1 MNRRNFVRNSILTA
15 GTLSLPAKD
24 LFAFFFQQ
32 AGWKINMLNDTAGLF
47 TGRGGTILFSKTKEG
62 YVVVDSQFP
71 DQSKILIEELKKKG
85 DIPFRLLIN
94 THHHGDHSG
103 GNISFKGAVQHV
115 LAHENSKINQEKS
128 AKDRKTEASQLYPDQ
143 TFSQVWSEKI
153 GKEKVTLHYFGPGH
167 TNGDSLVHFEHANIV
182 HMGDLLF
189 RNIYPNIDRGA
200 GASVQNWIKVLEQ
213 AGKTF
218 GKKAKYICGHG
229 QVAEDVV
236 VAAEFLSKMQFYLQN
251 LLSFV
256 EKEIKAGKTKEEILQ
271 HTVIPGAEDWKDAFR
286 FVKVNLTVA
295 YDELTSATK

>member
-1 MNRRNFVRNSILTA
+1 MNRRNFVRNSVFTA
-15 GTLSLPAKD
+15 GALALPARE
-24 LFAFFFQQ
+24 LMAMFYQQPAFN
-32 AGWKINMLNDTAGLF
+32 ISMLNDETGLF

-71 DQSKILIEELKKKG
+71 EQSKILIDELRKKG
-85 DIPFRLLIN
+85 ESPFRLLIN

-103 GNISFKGAVQHV
+103 GNISFKGVVQHV
-115 LAHENSKINQEKS
+115 LAHQNSKLNQEKV
-128 AKDRKTEASQLYPDQ
+128 AIDRKTEANQLYPDQ
-143 TFSQVWSEKI
+143 TFTDTWSEKI
-153 GKEKVTLHYFGPGH
+153 GKEKFTLHYFGAGH
-167 TNGDSLVHFEHANIV
+167 TNGDSLVHLEHANMV

-200 GASVQNWIKVLEQ
+200 GASIKNWITVLEK

-218 GKKAKYICGHG
+218 SKKTKYICGHSPKP
-229 QVAEDVV
+229 EDVV
-236 VAAEFLSKMQFYLQN
+236 VGAGFLPQMQFYLQN

-271 HTVIPGAEDWKDAFR
+271 NTFIPGVDDWKDAFK

-295 YDELTSATK
+295 YEELMG

>member
-1 MNRRNFVRNSILTA
+1 MNRRNFVRNSVFTA
-15 GTLSLPAKD
+15 GALALPARE
-24 LFAFFFQQ
+24 LMAMFYQQPAFN
-32 AGWKINMLNDTAGLF
+32 ISMLNDETGLF

-71 DQSKILIEELKKKG
+71 EQSKILIDELRKKG
-85 DIPFRLLIN
+85 ESPFRLLIN

-103 GNISFKGAVQHV
+103 GNISFKGVVQHV
-115 LAHENSKINQEKS
+115 LAHQNSKLNQEKV
-128 AKDRKTEASQLYPDQ
+128 AIDRKTEANQLYPDQ
-143 TFSQVWSEKI
+143 TFTDTWSEKI
-153 GKEKVTLHYFGPGH
+153 GKEKFTLHYFGAGH
-167 TNGDSLVHFEHANIV
+167 TNGDSLVHLEHANMV

-200 GASVQNWIKVLEQ
+200 GASIKNWITILEK

-218 GKKAKYICGHG
+218 SKKTKYICGHSPKP
-229 QVAEDVV
+229 EDVV
-236 VAAEFLSKMQFYLQN
+236 VGAGFLPQMQFYLQN

-271 HTVIPGAEDWKDAFR
+271 NTFIPGVDDWKDAFK

-295 YDELTSATK
+295 YEELMG

>member
-15 GTLSLPAKD
+15 GAMSLPAQG
-24 LFAFFFQQ
+24 LFALFFQQ
-32 AGWKINMLNDTAGLF
+32 PAWNITMLNDETGLF

-71 DQSKILIEELKKKG
+71 EQSKILIDELRKKG
-85 DIPFRLLIN
+85 ESPFRLLIN

-103 GNISFKGAVQHV
+103 GNISFKGVVQHV
-115 LAHENSKINQEKS
+115 LAHENSKINQEKV
-128 AKDRKTEASQLYPDQ
+128 AKDRKTEAAQLYPDQ
-143 TFSQVWSEKI
+143 TFTDTWSEKI
-153 GKEKVTLHYFGPGH
+153 GKEKFTLHYFGAGH
-167 TNGDSLVHFEHANIV
+167 TNGDSLVHLEHANIV

-200 GASVQNWIKVLEQ
+200 GASIKNWITVLEK

-218 GKKAKYICGHG
+218 SKKTKYICGHSPKP
-229 QVAEDVV
+229 EDVV
-236 VAAEFLSKMQFYLQN
+236 VGAGFLPQMQFYLQN

-271 HTVIPGAEDWKDAFR
+271 NTFIPGADDWKDAFK

-295 YDELTSATK
+295 YEELMG